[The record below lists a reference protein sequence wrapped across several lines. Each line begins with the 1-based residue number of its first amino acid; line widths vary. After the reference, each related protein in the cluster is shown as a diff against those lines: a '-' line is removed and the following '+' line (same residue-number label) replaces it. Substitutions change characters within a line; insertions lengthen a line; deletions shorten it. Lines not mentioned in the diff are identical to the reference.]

1 MGPELEKCERVEGAT
16 ERSVSELNGLLYGRF
31 ERDEHEEKLFEYAE
45 QYHKEC
51 EAYDETVCT
60 GPPGRDGVMPGNDWQ
75 LVAINKNAL
84 QVRKRILADAESNGF
99 GKKEVITAIH
109 EYRG

>member
-1 MGPELEKCERVEGAT
+1 MKDKLKVEESGA
-16 ERSVSELNGLLYGRF
+16 VGHSECNALLYGRF

-60 GPPGRDGVMPGNDWQ
+60 GPPGRDGVMPGNYWQ